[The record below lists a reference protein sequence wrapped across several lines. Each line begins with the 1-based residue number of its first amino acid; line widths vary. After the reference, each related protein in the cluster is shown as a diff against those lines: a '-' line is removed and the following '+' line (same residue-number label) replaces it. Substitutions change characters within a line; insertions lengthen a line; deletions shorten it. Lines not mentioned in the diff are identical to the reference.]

1 MVPPL
6 ACPHAEALSVG
17 DKKVELRRVL
27 FLRSVFFLPLL
38 LTGGFLTKQDQL
50 AAPVLLPSGDPRHE
64 GPGHDGFGA
73 LHSCWWSCAGRRL
86 GRHRGD
92 RFRRITVLTTVPTH
106 YPQIPCWAAL
116 FLRAIGAVMERS
128 IGCIAVVLLND
139 LASLHNQPR
148 PATLSVK

>member
-1 MVPPL
+1 M
-6 ACPHAEALSVG
+6 G

-73 LHSCWWSCAGRRL
+73 CCELADPGRGRVQYKRL
-86 GRHRGD
+86 L
-92 RFRRITVLTTVPTH
+92 RRVGLVH
-106 YPQIPCWAAL
+106 
-116 FLRAIGAVMERS
+116 
-128 IGCIAVVLLND
+128 
-139 LASLHNQPR
+139 
-148 PATLSVK
+148 